1 MRIAVLMLALSLS
14 FGVQASDSSVA
25 APKVKSGAN
34 KSNMVCRKEMVIGSR
49 IPKRV
54 CRPRRGSSADREAS
68 RRGIREASQVRARNG
83 SPGGMR
89 PTGPRG

>member
-1 MRIAVLMLALSLS
+1 MRVAVLVLALSLS
-14 FGVQASDSSVA
+14 FGVQASDSTTEDH
-25 APKVKSGAN
+25 KGKSEAN

-54 CRPRRGSSADREAS
+54 CRPRRGSSADREAA
-68 RRGIREASQVRARNG
+68 RRGIREASQVRARSG

>member
-1 MRIAVLMLALSLS
+1 MRVAVLILALSLS
-14 FGVQASDSSVA
+14 FGVQASDSTTEA
-25 APKVKSGAN
+25 HKGKSGAN

-54 CRPRRGSSADREAS
+54 CRPRRGSSADREAA
-68 RRGIREASQVRARNG
+68 RRGIREASQVRARNS

-89 PTGPRG
+89 PTGTRG